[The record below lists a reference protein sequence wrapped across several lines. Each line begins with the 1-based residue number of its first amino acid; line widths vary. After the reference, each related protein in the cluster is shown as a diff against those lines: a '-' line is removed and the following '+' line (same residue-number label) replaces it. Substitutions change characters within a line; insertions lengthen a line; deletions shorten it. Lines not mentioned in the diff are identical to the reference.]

1 MKRTVAFLLAIV
13 LLVPTGVQA
22 DWSMFGKDAN
32 HTGVADITDRTI
44 QKRTPVVSWDR
55 GSSSQEVYSWGTS
68 IGNFTANIGGDPY
81 DRNVKHIAYVTT
93 TNDGES
99 LVGKLVIRDGGNPG
113 KLMWQRDLGEIRNQN
128 NNSLESDFNNFEAA
142 YGTPAIADFD
152 GNGLMDVA
160 VVTTDGIVHFFEPD
174 IEYNSDNEAYDA
186 EDNGDRWSHDTGVT
200 VVRSNPTIS
209 SFDGGNDLVITG
221 IDLENDEINIITIDG
236 STGDRISKFTAEGTE
251 ISSPA
256 VLVDGSNR
264 KVFVSVYNEGNL
276 EVYAIQGDSAL
287 SGWTPKTIG
296 SIVDPQDSNQHPML
310 PSILIADLTD
320 DSGKEILV
328 PQPPATDSGDSQ
340 LWLFKAD
347 GNYANGW
354 NSAYELEGG
363 GDIDATPVVGDIDDD
378 DDLEIVAVTWEDPG
392 ATSDEITHVWAIGN
406 DATLEWETEY
416 DTDSSGGWDD
426 DEHAISSPILAVIY
440 SDDGKNNLD
449 VFTCT
454 TPKCFALDGND
465 GLDGGGPKDQLWDIT
480 LDGRDSEN
488 RIFTSPAASDVD
500 GDGLIDFVIDGA
512 VYSADLADL
521 TLRPS
526 DIVITDSDGNRVS
539 EIEEN
544 EEVTIYP
551 ITIRNDGNHEA
562 QNVDIEVRLD
572 TFDGQLLWEETIDI
586 DANSV
591 QNLQTFNWTAK
602 GQGTHDIWV
611 MCLVDPDENEEVR
624 YDNNNVSK
632 SLLVRPQ
639 YGLSLNITDSFE
651 EVDVSQT
658 ATFNVNVINMGLQT
672 DNYTI
677 SVTVM
682 NPEWDI
688 SHPNKVS
695 NVASNT
701 SVQFSVSF
709 VPAINVTSTVHDFT
723 IIATSEGNTSRTDSV
738 SVDISVN
745 QYYGVIL
752 EMPLTNQR
760 VFPDTLLSY
769 PVRIINQGN
778 GEDTFDLYTG
788 SEWGA
793 EIRIDD
799 SPAGEIFLG
808 AFREVE
814 AELIIQ
820 TPIDAAVGDFKV
832 LPFTAV
838 SQSNSSV
845 SITIASN
852 TSVGIM
858 MAENPV
864 VGILPGK
871 NASFHLEFLNPTNQ
885 TDDFTFSIE
894 SGNPGWTSDS
904 YPTSITLESGSK
916 GNGWINLTV
925 PNTADPETSYPMTF
939 SFANNETLDT
949 INVIVEVLPLSGAH
963 IWPIHEQYV
972 EYIDPSE
979 TVYFD
984 VRVTNYEDN
993 DITVDLSYQED
1004 WMPDWAVIFNNQS
1017 SWSKN
1022 IPAGSSTSVSIGAT
1036 APSDAE
1042 AIETFWLRVI
1052 ASSMSFDSTYFD
1064 TNITVNQEFGVSI
1077 GQINTI
1083 TLLGNVTELVKVQIT
1098 NTGNGPDTFEF
1109 VYTGDWVQ
1117 NNTGTFSIEGFETKE
1132 ISIPVK
1138 SSLVA
1143 PGTQSDV
1150 SLTVN
1155 STKSQSSDNEASSS
1169 ITLSFVV
1176 TGMITYSDWDS
1187 GPVTL
1192 SEGEFTSFD
1201 VAILSLFDPGSPT
1214 SRVVAEIGGSSAS
1227 WVTMED
1233 MDPDFEDGDTLI
1245 VLVGVPSL
1253 FPVDIQVPSG
1263 TSAGNYVFSLTVT
1276 DYHDSGHVSVK
1287 WFTINVAQRFNISAE
1302 VISTSPAVN
1311 PGQSAEWLVE
1321 LTNNGNG
1328 IDSLTLNNYDSP
1340 ENWSSRFGSDGSDSI
1355 VELQRSSSKIV
1366 IFTLDVPANA
1376 SSGEVLLSIDVESSG
1391 NSFSDDDICC
1401 VSLPL
1406 NLTVNSVYQI
1416 SVLATSPI
1424 EITGQ
1429 PGNTVY
1435 FQFDVENM
1443 GNSHDTISLSATGTM
1458 MSMEPPEGQATAT
1471 GFGWTTETIS
1481 LSETKGNY
1489 LKATI
1494 PASDDGP
1501 WTAFVTLTSGGD
1513 SSKMSTIQFT
1523 LSVVT
1528 LPDAGIKDL
1537 QLTPSNPKPGDKI
1550 TARFTITA
1558 TNAPIESIYYTIYLD
1573 DKVKGGA
1580 RVFSIENGGSKLIT
1594 YTFEATEGSHDFMVR
1609 LDVDGELDETDPTN
1623 NEIRTSFTVEKSGID
1638 NLPIYLAVVAVLLV
1652 SSAVLYRYSTRDRKP
1667 TVAVKKDPE
1676 ITEPTVNFPLILNC
1690 LQCGSRVRVA
1700 RPGSFRCPSCKNV
1713 SKVDSNGEVGSEEE
1727 KPERTS
1733 TRKPTSTERRLRMES
1748 FLSDK
1753 AEEEPEEPEA
1763 ETPSV
1768 AAIPD
1773 EPELSASEK
1782 LKLFREQ
1789 EGTSAPVEQTE
1800 TGTDESELEP
1810 EAEQVKEKKTK
1821 KRKGPPKG
1829 GSFGPTVGGF

>member
-1 MKRTVAFLLAIV
+1 MKRTVAIMFAIL

-68 IGNFTANIGGDPY
+68 IGNFAANIGGDPY

-93 TNDGES
+93 TNVGDS

-113 KLMWQRDLGEIRNQN
+113 KLMWQRDLGEVQNQN

-142 YGTPAIADFD
+142 YGAPAIADFD
-152 GNGLMDVA
+152 GNGLMDIA
-160 VVTTDGIVHFFEPD
+160 VVTTDGVVHFFEPD

-186 EDNGDRWSHDTGVT
+186 EDNGDRWSHETGLT

-221 IDLENDEINIITIDG
+221 IDLENDEINIIAIDG
-236 STGDRISKFTAEGTE
+236 STGDRIWKFAEEGTE

-264 KVFVSVYNEGNL
+264 QIFASVYNDGNL
-276 EVYAIQGDSAL
+276 EVYAIQGGSAI

-296 SIVDPQDSNQHPML
+296 SVVNPQDSNQHPML
-310 PSILIADLTD
+310 PSVSIADLTD
-320 DSGKEILV
+320 DSGKEIVV

-340 LWLFKAD
+340 LWVFKAD
-347 GNYANGW
+347 GDYATGW
-354 NSAYELEGG
+354 TSAYELDGG
-363 GDIDATPVVGDIDDD
+363 GDIDATPAIGDIDDD
-378 DDLEIVAVTWEDPG
+378 GDLEIVAVTWEDPG
-392 ATSDEITHVWAIGN
+392 PGTDELTHVWAIGN
-406 DATLEWETEY
+406 DAIMEWETVY

-465 GLDGGGPKDQLWDIT
+465 GLDGGGPKDELWDIT
-480 LDGRDSEN
+480 LEGRDSEN

-521 TLRPS
+521 TLRTS
-526 DIVITDSDGNRVS
+526 DITITDSDGNKVS
-539 EIEEN
+539 EVEEN
-544 EEVTIYP
+544 QEITIYP

-572 TFDGQLLWEETIDI
+572 TFDGQLLHEETIDI

-624 YDNNNVSK
+624 YDNNNASK

-651 EVDVSQT
+651 EVDVGQT
-658 ATFNVNVINMGLQT
+658 ATFNVNVTNMGLQT

-688 SHPNKVS
+688 SHPNEVSDVVS
-695 NVASNT
+695 NT
-701 SVQFSVSF
+701 TVQFSVSF
-709 VPAINVTSTVHDFT
+709 VPAVNVTSTIHDFT
-723 IIATSEGNTSRTDSV
+723 IFATSEGNTSRIDSV
-738 SVDISVN
+738 SVDIQVN
-745 QYYGVIL
+745 QYYGVAL
-752 EMPLTNQR
+752 DMPLTDQR
-760 VFPDTLLSY
+760 VFPDTTLSY
-769 PVRIINQGN
+769 PVRIVNQGN

-788 SEWGA
+788 SEWEA

-814 AELIIQ
+814 AELIVK
-820 TPIDAAVGDFKV
+820 TPIDAAVGDFKI

-838 SQSNSSV
+838 SQGDSSISS
-845 SITIASN
+845 SIVSN

-864 VGILPGK
+864 VGVLPGK

-885 TDDFTFSIE
+885 TDVFTFSIE
-894 SGNPGWTSDS
+894 SGDPGWPSES
-904 YPTSITLESGSK
+904 YPTSIALENGST
-916 GNGWINLTV
+916 GSGWINLTV
-925 PNTADPETSYPMTF
+925 PNTAEPETAYPMTL
-939 SFANNETLDT
+939 SFKNDETLDT
-949 INVIVEVLPLSGAH
+949 INVILEVLPLSGAH
-963 IWPIHEQYV
+963 IWPIHENYLEYV
-972 EYIDPSE
+972 DPSE
-979 TVYFD
+979 TIYFD
-984 VRVTNYEDN
+984 VRVTNYEKN

-1004 WMPDWAVIFNNQS
+1004 LMPNWAVEFNNQT

-1052 ASSMSFDSTYFD
+1052 ASSTGFASTYFD
-1064 TNITVNQEFGVSI
+1064 ANITVSQEFGVSI
-1077 GQINTI
+1077 GQMSTI

-1109 VYTGDWVQ
+1109 SYTGDWVQ

-1132 ISIPVK
+1132 ITIPVK

-1143 PGTQSDV
+1143 PGTQSEV
-1150 SLTVN
+1150 YLTVN
-1155 STKSQSSDNEASSS
+1155 STKSQSSDSTVSSS
-1169 ITLSFVV
+1169 ITLPFVV
-1176 TGMITYSDWDS
+1176 TGMLTYSDWGS

-1201 VAILSLFDPGSPT
+1201 VAILSLFDSGSPT
-1214 SRVVAEIGGSSAS
+1214 SRVIAEIGGNSAS
-1227 WVTMED
+1227 WVV
-1233 MDPDFEDGDTLI
+1233 MDDIEEFDGEDTLV
-1245 VLVGVPSL
+1245 VLVGEPSL
-1253 FPVDIQVPSG
+1253 FPVDVQVPGG
-1263 TSAGNYVFSLTVT
+1263 TSAGTYVFSLTVT
-1276 DYHDSGHVSVK
+1276 DYHDSSHVSVM

-1302 VISTSPAVN
+1302 VISTPSAVN
-1311 PGQSAEWLVE
+1311 PGYSAEWLVQ

-1328 IDSLTLNNYDSP
+1328 IDSLALNNYDSP
-1340 ENWSSRFGSDGSDSI
+1340 ETWSSRFGSDGSDSI
-1355 VELQRSSSKIV
+1355 VDLQSSESKIV

-1376 SSGEVLLSIDVESSG
+1376 SSGDFFLSIDIESSG
-1391 NSFSDDDICC
+1391 STFSGDDICC
-1401 VSLPL
+1401 VAIPL
-1406 NLTVNSVYQI
+1406 NLTVNSVYRI
-1416 SVLATSPI
+1416 SALATSAI
-1424 EITGQ
+1424 ELTGQ
-1429 PGNTVY
+1429 PGDTVY
-1435 FQFDVENM
+1435 FQFDVKNM
-1443 GNSHDTISLSATGTM
+1443 GNSNDTISLSATGTM
-1458 MSMEPPEGQATAT
+1458 MSQATPT
-1471 GFGWTTETIS
+1471 GFGWTTETLQS
-1481 LSETKGNY
+1481 SETKSNY
-1489 LKATI
+1489 LKATV
-1494 PASDDGP
+1494 PASNDGP
-1501 WTAFVTLTSGGD
+1501 WTAIVTVTSGGD
-1513 SSKMSTIQFT
+1513 SSQLSTLQFS
-1523 LSVVT
+1523 LSGVT
-1528 LPDAGIKDL
+1528 LPDASIRDL
-1537 QLTPSNPKPGDKI
+1537 QITPSNPKPGDKMM
-1550 TARFTITA
+1550 ARFTITA
-1558 TNAPIESIYYTIYLD
+1558 TNAPIDSIYYTIYLD
-1573 DKVKGGA
+1573 GNVIGGDRA
-1580 RVFSIENGGSKLIT
+1580 YSIENGGSKLVS
-1594 YTFEATEGSHDFMVR
+1594 YSFEATEGNHEFMVR
-1609 LDVDGELDETDPTN
+1609 LDVDGELDETDSTN
-1623 NEIRTSFTVEKSGID
+1623 NEIRESFQVEKSGID
-1638 NLPIYLAVVAVLLV
+1638 NLPIYLVVVAVILV
-1652 SSAVLYRYSTRDRKP
+1652 STPVLYRYFTRNRKP
-1667 TVAVKKDPE
+1667 TIGVKKDPE
-1676 ITEPTVNFPLILNC
+1676 ITEPTVTFPLILNC

-1713 SKVDSNGEVGSEEE
+1713 SKVDSNGAVGSEEE

-1753 AEEEPEEPEA
+1753 AEEEPEELKA

-1773 EPELSASEK
+1773 ESELSASEK

-1789 EGTSAPVEQTE
+1789 EAGSVPVEQTE
-1800 TGTDESELEP
+1800 PVSDESESEP
-1810 EAEQVKEKKTK
+1810 EPEPEPEKEKKTK